1 MKTNTSITDLKKKLQ
16 QKFPK
21 QPFDFQQEFGDLVLC
36 VSSKTIPT
44 LLEYFKNSG
53 YFDFLM
59 NISGV
64 DYPDRKNR
72 FEVVY
77 ELFCSQ
83 NAHRLRIKTAL
94 QEGEKPPTAQFVWKT
109 ADWFEREIYDMFG
122 IEFENHPNLR
132 RILTHHQFK
141 GHPLR
146 KDYPADYQQHCT
158 NTLPL
163 HFDKPAEPSQA
174 QDLTN
179 KQKPYINPS
188 SASPKEALMENPLA
202 ENTNK
207 APLAESI
214 TKTPSPPLEEDDD
227 TEQEDLIPLN
237 IGPSHPATHGTLR
250 IMAQMDGERVHK
262 AGVEIGYLHRC
273 FEKMAETHPYNQVI
287 PYTDRL
293 NYCSAPMNNVGYCMA
308 VEKLLNVEVP
318 PKAQALRVILCE
330 LSRIIDHIVCIGANA
345 VDLGALTGFF
355 HLFTYREKVYTLFEK
370 LCGARL
376 TVSLTRVGGMA
387 QEPPANW
394 YKDVLNFCEEMKKGV
409 DDLELLLSKNRIWM
423 DRTQG
428 IGALSIKEAIDWGYT
443 GPCLRATGMELD
455 LRKADPY
462 YHYDELDFDV
472 PTGTTGDV
480 YDRYLVRV
488 AEMRESIK
496 IIEQVAPHI
505 PPGDYTIRDKNIV
518 LPEKKDV
525 YGNIEGLMQHFMLV
539 MKGLRPPVGQTY
551 SATEAAN
558 GELGFYLISDGSGQP
573 YRLKVRP
580 PCFAIY
586 QSFPEQVKG
595 ALIAD
600 VISILGSMNVIAG
613 ELDR

>member
-1 MKTNTSITDLKKKLQ
+1 MIKPSFKFLKENIK
-16 QKFPK
+16 QKFPASS
-21 QPFDFQQEFGDLVLC
+21 FTFHESLGDHILTTSPSTV
-36 VSSKTIPT
+36 PA
-44 LLEYFKNSG
+44 LLQHLKESG
-53 YFDFLM
+53 RFDFLM

-64 DYPDRKNR
+64 DWPQKDKR

-77 ELFCSQ
+77 ELFSSKTAQ
-83 NAHRLRIKTAL
+83 RLRIKIAVA
-94 QEGEKPPTAQFVWKT
+94 ENEHIPTVQFIWKT

-122 IEFENHPNLR
+122 IKFKNHPNMR

-146 KDYPADYQQHCT
+146 KDYQADHQQHCT
-158 NTLPL
+158 ESLPL
-163 HFDKPAEPSQA
+163 HFDQPAP
-174 QDLTN
+174 DTH
-179 KQKPYINPS
+179 K
-188 SASPKEALMENPLA
+188 ENPLTDNKSDSTETKPHSNHSPQGKNGTDTSNT
-202 ENTNK
+202 ENRANTSNTENG
-207 APLAESI
+207 ADTSNI
-214 TKTPSPPLEEDDD
+214 EE
-227 TEQEDLIPLN
+227 EKDLIPLN

-250 IMAQMDGERVHK
+250 IMAEMEGEKVHR

-293 NYCSAPMNNVGYCMA
+293 NYCSAPMNNVGYCRA
-308 VEKLLNVEVP
+308 VEKLLQVEIP

-387 QEPPANW
+387 QETPAGW
-394 YKDVLNFCEEMKKGV
+394 FKDVLNFCEEMKKGV
-409 DDLELLLSKNRIWM
+409 DELEVLLSKNRIWI

-428 IGALSIKEAIDWGYT
+428 IGALSQEEAVEWGYT
-443 GPCLRATGMELD
+443 GPCLRATGMNLD

-462 YHYDELDFDV
+462 YHYEELDFDV

-496 IIEQVAPHI
+496 IVEQVAPHI
-505 PPGDYTIRDKNIV
+505 PPGDFTIRDKNIV
-518 LPEKKDV
+518 LPEKKEV

-539 MKGLRPPVGQTY
+539 MHGLRPPKGEVY

-586 QSFPEQVKG
+586 QSFPQQIKG
-595 ALIAD
+595 VLVAD

>member
-1 MKTNTSITDLKKKLQ
+1 MEAGCVAMKPSLKSLQEDIKL
-16 QKFPK
+16 KFPK
-21 QPFDFQQEFGDLVLC
+21 ESFTFHQSFGDYVVDGVSPQVLL
-36 VSSKTIPT
+36 S
-44 LLEYFKNSG
+44 LLEFLKNNFQ
-53 YFDFLM
+53 FDFLM
-59 NISGV
+59 NVSGV
-64 DYPDRKNR
+64 DYPGREKR
-72 FEVVY
+72 FEIVY
-77 ELFCSQ
+77 ELFAS
-83 NAHRLRIKTAL
+83 KTAL
-94 QEGEKPPTAQFVWKT
+94 RLRLKSPLAEGETIPTAQFIWKT

-122 IEFENHPNLR
+122 VKFKDHPNMR
-132 RILTHHQFK
+132 RFLTHHQFK

-158 NTLPL
+158 ETLPL
-163 HFDKPAEPSQA
+163 HFDEGTPQ
-174 QDLTN
+174 
-179 KQKPYINPS
+179 
-188 SASPKEALMENPLA
+188 SADV
-202 ENTNK
+202 
-207 APLAESI
+207 
-214 TKTPSPPLEEDDD
+214 EDK
-227 TEQEDLIPLN
+227 DLIPLN

-250 IMAQMDGERVHK
+250 IMAQMEGERVYR
-262 AGVEIGYLHRC
+262 AGVELGYLHRC

-293 NYCSAPMNNVGYCMA
+293 NYCSAPMNNVGYCKT

-318 PKAQALRVILCE
+318 PKAQAIRIILCE

-387 QEPPANW
+387 QEPPRGW
-394 YKDVLNFCEEMKKGV
+394 FKDVLNFCKEMQKGV
-409 DDLELLLSKNRIWM
+409 DELELLLSGNRIWM

-428 IGALSIKEAIDWGYT
+428 IGALSVEEAIQWGYT
-443 GPCLRATGMELD
+443 GPCLRATGMNLD
-455 LRKADPY
+455 LRKVDPY
-462 YHYDELDFDV
+462 YGYDELDFNV

-488 AEMRESIK
+488 AEMRESLK
-496 IIEQVAPHI
+496 IVQQVASHI
-505 PPGDYTIRDKNIV
+505 PTGDYTVRDKNVV

-539 MKGLRPPVGQTY
+539 MNGLRPPVGETY
-551 SATEAAN
+551 CATEAAN
-558 GELGFYLISDGSGQP
+558 GELGFYLVSDGSGQP

-586 QSFPEQVKG
+586 QSFPKQVEG
-595 ALIAD
+595 TLVAD